1 MILTGDNAMLSLRHF
16 AFAFVSALLVIG
28 TATAQDSASTTTQKP
43 SSATITVTASTD
55 RVRITASTS
64 IVQMH
69 VEVYAASGEKLFDNE
84 IRGGNVFDWHVQDGQ
99 AQRLSSGDYVC
110 VVTIKNIAGRMAQK
124 IGVVRVGEKDV
135 TIGPAQIAQ
144 LSPQQSQAI
153 GPVEEDSSWT
163 ILDGKDNQTTTV
175 IAHDGTDGQI
185 TRGRGAFS
193 FRLGD
198 FYSGNDQEQM
208 RLTEEGNLGIGTSKP
223 QFKLDV
229 AGAIRARGGF
239 VFNDGSTLNVND
251 KGVLTRTSP
260 DGTVTPNTTGTGTQG
275 RLAKWTDN
283 SGTLGDSV
291 ALDTGTGLQLTA
303 APNGGIDTNLLY
315 LNSTN
320 GTTGV
325 LAGSTPSFG
334 AANGP
339 FFAMRGNTYTTIA
352 NQRGLF
358 TIAAGN
364 VSSPVGD
371 DGSVK
376 FNTGNDLLRMV
387 IRPSGNVGIGTNN
400 PNSLLDVAGN
410 INTSTQYNIGG
421 NRVFSNAGTNNTV
434 AGSGAGTVNTGANNS
449 FFGFNA
455 GNVNTTAGR
464 NSFFGSLAGSN
475 NTGAENSFF
484 GYAAGAANTI
494 GIRNSAFGGFAGNA
508 NTIGND
514 NAFFGYFA
522 GLSNTT
528 GSANAFF
535 GTSAGA
541 DNTTGATNSFF
552 GRSAGERST
561 GSDNS
566 FFGTQAGFANT
577 TGLRNSVFGSLA
589 AGNFIVSLTASDN
602 SIFGYHAGFNNTGGF
617 NTFIGSNVGVA
628 NTSGSANSFF
638 GEGAGASNTTENANT
653 FIGTLANGT
662 AGISNATAIGANAQV
677 MASNSLVLGS
687 ISGVN
692 GAAADTSVGIG
703 VTSPEQRLSIGG
715 GVNIDQNNVN
725 SGSIANGL
733 SFGHASGEGLASNRN
748 AGANQFGLD
757 FYTLFLKRMSIS
769 QNGNVGIGTASP
781 TAILEVRDGSGSSG
795 SGAHVQIG
803 EGAPNADEKLVQ
815 FGNGGCN
822 GGPCVYLGEQDA
834 DDRMVLR
841 AGTFRV
847 KGGNW
852 NPDLDNAIQLGQS
865 SNRWSSVWAVNGTIQ
880 TSDARLKKRVTN
892 LRYGLSQ
899 VMQLR
904 PVTFQ
909 WKDGSDSRT
918 HVGLIAQEVETV
930 MPEMIER
937 NSDGNAPLGMNYNN
951 LIPVLIKAIQEQQ
964 DLLKLNE
971 AQIMGLRKQNAEV
984 GRRIAALSR
993 NSHRR
998 KL

>member
-1 MILTGDNAMLSLRHF
+1 MNTLRQIYSASLL
-16 AFAFVSALLVIG
+16 VLALLA
-28 TATAQDSASTTTQKP
+28 TAAAQDSPSASAQR
-43 SSATITVTASTD
+43 SSLTITAAAAGE
-55 RVRITASTS
+55 RVRITAPSS

-69 VEVYAASGEKLFDNE
+69 VEVYAASGEKLFDQE
-84 IRGGNVFDWHVQDGQ
+84 IRGGNVFDWHLQDGQ
-99 AQRLSSGDYVC
+99 AERLVAGEYVC
-110 VVTIKNIAGRMAQK
+110 VVTVKNIAGRITQK
-124 IGVVRVGEKDV
+124 IGTVRIGEKDV
-135 TIGPAQIAQ
+135 SVEAAAL

-153 GPVEEDSSWT
+153 GPVEDNSSWMV
-163 ILDGKDNQTTTV
+163 LDGKENQTTTV
-175 IAHDGTDGQI
+175 IAHDGRDGQI
-185 TRGRGAFS
+185 TRGQGALS

-198 FYSGNDQEQM
+198 FFSGNDREQM

-229 AGAIRARGGF
+229 AGTIRARQGF

-251 KGVLTRTSP
+251 KGALTLTDSN
-260 DGTVTPNTTGTGTQG
+260 GNATPNVGGTGTQG

-291 ALDTGTGLQLTA
+291 VLDTGTGLQLTA
-303 APNGGIDTNLLY
+303 APDRAADTNLFY

-325 LAGSTPSFG
+325 LAGSVPSFG
-334 AANGP
+334 ATNGP

-376 FNTGNDLLRMV
+376 FNTGNDQLRMV
-387 IRPSGNVGIGTNN
+387 IRPNGRVGIGTAT
-400 PNSLLDVAGN
+400 PETKLDVAGN

-528 GSANAFF
+528 GSSNAFF

-589 AGNFIVSLTASDN
+589 AGNFTVSLTASDN

-677 MASNSLVLGS
+677 RSSNSLVLGS

-852 NPDLDNAIQLGQS
+852 NPDLDHAIQLGQS
-865 SNRWSSVWAVNGTIQ
+865 SNR
-880 TSDARLKKRVTN
+880 
-892 LRYGLSQ
+892 
-899 VMQLR
+899 
-904 PVTFQ
+904 
-909 WKDGSDSRT
+909 
-918 HVGLIAQEVETV
+918 
-930 MPEMIER
+930 
-937 NSDGNAPLGMNYNN
+937 
-951 LIPVLIKAIQEQQ
+951 
-964 DLLKLNE
+964 
-971 AQIMGLRKQNAEV
+971 
-984 GRRIAALSR
+984 RR
-993 NSHRR
+993 
-998 KL
+998 

>member
-1 MILTGDNAMLSLRHF
+1 MNTLRQIYSASLL
-16 AFAFVSALLVIG
+16 VLALLA
-28 TATAQDSASTTTQKP
+28 TAVAQDSPSASAQR
-43 SSATITVTASTD
+43 SSLTITAAAAGE
-55 RVRITASTS
+55 RVRITAPSS

-69 VEVYAASGEKLFDNE
+69 VEVYAASGEKLFDQE
-84 IRGGNVFDWHVQDGQ
+84 IRGGNVFDWHLQDGQ
-99 AQRLSSGDYVC
+99 AERLVAGEYVC
-110 VVTIKNIAGRMAQK
+110 VVTVKNIAGRITQK
-124 IGVVRVGEKDV
+124 IGTVRIGDKDV
-135 TIGPAQIAQ
+135 SVEAAAL

-153 GPVEEDSSWT
+153 GPVEDNSSWMV
-163 ILDGKDNQTTTV
+163 LDGKENQTTTV
-175 IAHDGTDGQI
+175 IANDGRDGQI
-185 TRGRGAFS
+185 TRGQGALS

-198 FYSGNDQEQM
+198 FFSGNDREQM

-229 AGAIRARGGF
+229 AGTIRARQGF
-239 VFNDGSTLNVND
+239 VFKDGSTLNVND
-251 KGVLTRTSP
+251 KGALTLTDSN
-260 DGTVTPNTTGTGTQG
+260 GNATPNVGGTGTQG

-291 ALDTGTGLQLTA
+291 VLDTGTGLQLTA
-303 APNGGIDTNLLY
+303 APDRAADTNLFY

-325 LAGSTPSFG
+325 LAGSVPSFG
-334 AANGP
+334 ATNGP

-528 GSANAFF
+528 GS
-535 GTSAGA
+535 
-541 DNTTGATNSFF
+541 
-552 GRSAGERST
+552 
-561 GSDNS
+561 DNS

-677 MASNSLVLGS
+677 MASNS
-687 ISGVN
+687 
-692 GAAADTSVGIG
+692 
-703 VTSPEQRLSIGG
+703 
-715 GVNIDQNNVN
+715 
-725 SGSIANGL
+725 
-733 SFGHASGEGLASNRN
+733 
-748 AGANQFGLD
+748 
-757 FYTLFLKRMSIS
+757 
-769 QNGNVGIGTASP
+769 
-781 TAILEVRDGSGSSG
+781 
-795 SGAHVQIG
+795 
-803 EGAPNADEKLVQ
+803 
-815 FGNGGCN
+815 
-822 GGPCVYLGEQDA
+822 
-834 DDRMVLR
+834 
-841 AGTFRV
+841 
-847 KGGNW
+847 
-852 NPDLDNAIQLGQS
+852 
-865 SNRWSSVWAVNGTIQ
+865 
-880 TSDARLKKRVTN
+880 
-892 LRYGLSQ
+892 
-899 VMQLR
+899 
-904 PVTFQ
+904 
-909 WKDGSDSRT
+909 
-918 HVGLIAQEVETV
+918 
-930 MPEMIER
+930 
-937 NSDGNAPLGMNYNN
+937 
-951 LIPVLIKAIQEQQ
+951 
-964 DLLKLNE
+964 
-971 AQIMGLRKQNAEV
+971 
-984 GRRIAALSR
+984 
-993 NSHRR
+993 
-998 KL
+998 

>member
-1 MILTGDNAMLSLRHF
+1 MLSLRHF

-400 PNSLLDVAGN
+400 PQAPLDVAGD

-421 NRVFSNAGTNNTV
+421 VRFASATGV
-434 AGSGAGTVNTGANNS
+434 VNTFVGRYAGLANTSGTANS
-449 FFGFNA
+449 FFGAFA
-455 GNVNTTAGR
+455 GKETKFASG
-464 NSFFGSLAGSN
+464 NSFFGAEAGENNSLGVQN
-475 NTGAENSFF
+475 NSLGVGNSFF
-484 GYAAGAANTI
+484 GASAGPNNTE
-494 GIRNSAFGGFAGNA
+494 
-508 NTIGND
+508 
-514 NAFFGYFA
+514 
-522 GLSNTT
+522 

-535 GTSAGA
+535 GFYTGHT
-541 DNTTGATNSFF
+541 NTTGDRNTII
-552 GRSAGERST
+552 GYI
-561 GSDNS
+561 
-566 FFGTQAGFANT
+566 AN
-577 TGLRNSVFGSLA
+577 V
-589 AGNFIVSLTASDN
+589 
-602 SIFGYHAGFNNTGGF
+602 
-617 NTFIGSNVGVA
+617 
-628 NTSGSANSFF
+628 
-638 GEGAGASNTTENANT
+638 GASNL
-653 FIGTLANGT
+653 I
-662 AGISNATAIGANAQV
+662 NATAIGANAQV
-677 MASNSLVLGS
+677 DASNSLVLGS
-687 ISGVN
+687 INGVN
-692 GAAADTSVGIG
+692 GAAADT
-703 VTSPEQRLSIGG
+703 
-715 GVNIDQNNVN
+715 
-725 SGSIANGL
+725 
-733 SFGHASGEGLASNRN
+733 
-748 AGANQFGLD
+748 
-757 FYTLFLKRMSIS
+757 
-769 QNGNVGIGTASP
+769 NVGIGTTAPATRLDVAGDINTSTQYKIGGDRFASATGTFNIFVGRDAGSANTTGTANSFFGAFAGHNNTGGSANAFLGYYAGGTNTTGDRNTTIGDIANVGASNLINA
-781 TAILEVRDGSGSSG
+781 TAIGANAQVDASNSLVLGSIKGVNLAPESTNVGIGTTAPATRLDVRGNLTLDAGTDPVIYTSASSGEQNRYLDLINSPSSPSASGLKAGGVLVADDYSFANPGKNDLIVKGRARVGSIPLLASVASVCFNPAGDLLQCGGSSLRWKNNVQPFLG
-795 SGAHVQIG
+795 GLDIIRRLRPISFTWKENGLPDIGLGAEDVAKVAPSLTFVNSKGEAEGVKYERLNLLLINAVKEQQSQIETLRMANARLSGRLRTV
-803 EGAPNADEKLVQ
+803 ERNL
-815 FGNGGCN
+815 
-822 GGPCVYLGEQDA
+822 
-834 DDRMVLR
+834 RRR
-841 AGTFRV
+841 AG
-847 KGGNW
+847 
-852 NPDLDNAIQLGQS
+852 S
-865 SNRWSSVWAVNGTIQ
+865 
-880 TSDARLKKRVTN
+880 
-892 LRYGLSQ
+892 
-899 VMQLR
+899 
-904 PVTFQ
+904 
-909 WKDGSDSRT
+909 
-918 HVGLIAQEVETV
+918 AQ
-930 MPEMIER
+930 
-937 NSDGNAPLGMNYNN
+937 
-951 LIPVLIKAIQEQQ
+951 
-964 DLLKLNE
+964 
-971 AQIMGLRKQNAEV
+971 
-984 GRRIAALSR
+984 RRR
-993 NSHRR
+993 
-998 KL
+998 

>member
-1 MILTGDNAMLSLRHF
+1 MLIYRHYGSRSLVLILFLVVSSTAIGQQENP
-16 AFAFVSALLVIG
+16 AF
-28 TATAQDSASTTTQKP
+28 P
-43 SSATITVTASTD
+43 SRSNPVVTAASSGGTI
-55 RVRITASTS
+55 RFSAPGNTTA
-64 IVQMH
+64 VQ
-69 VEVYAASGEKLFDNE
+69 VEIYAATGEKVFDTGKQE
-84 IRGGNVFDWHVQDGQ
+84 GNVLDWRWRNEKALVLGADSY
-99 AQRLSSGDYVC
+99 LC
-110 VVTIKNIAGRMAQK
+110 VVTVQSLSGKSSRKLASVSIDSQQMTLQPVEAAQLN
-124 IGVVRVGEKDV
+124 
-135 TIGPAQIAQ
+135 PAQTQALGPTETDTPLTIIGADQTIA
-144 LSPQQSQAI
+144 A
-153 GPVEEDSSWT
+153 
-163 ILDGKDNQTTTV
+163 TV
-175 IAHDGTDGQI
+175 IAHDGVDGQI
-185 TRGRGAFS
+185 TRTRGAFT
-193 FRLGD
+193 FRVGD
-198 FYSGNDQEQM
+198 FFRGNDKEQM
-208 RLTEEGNLGIGTSKP
+208 RLTEEGNLGIGTAKP

-229 AGAIRARGGF
+229 AGEIRAREGF
-239 VFNDGSTLNVND
+239 VFNDGSTLSVND
-251 KGVLTRTSP
+251 KGILTRTSP

-528 GSANAFF
+528 GNANAFF